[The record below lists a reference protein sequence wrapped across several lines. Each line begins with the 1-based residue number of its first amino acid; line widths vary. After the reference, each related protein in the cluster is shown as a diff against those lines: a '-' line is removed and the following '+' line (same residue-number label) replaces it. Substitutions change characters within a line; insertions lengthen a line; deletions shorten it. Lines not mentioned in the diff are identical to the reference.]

1 MKVDLKNK
9 TIQVNGFDLDGIILV
24 SSADEVTYLN
34 DETGEHEE
42 AEEVKVIIQIEDI
55 KSWIEDYG
63 ILNEIEEIKL
73 QNKTKENSNGK

>member
-1 MKVDLKNK
+1 MKIDLKNK
-9 TIQVNGFDLDGIILV
+9 TIQVAGFDIDGIILV

-34 DETGEHEE
+34 DETGEYEE
-42 AEEVKVIIQIEDI
+42 AEETKVVIQIEDI